1 MPHAIDFTEL
11 KQRVT
16 IERAADMLGI
26 KTTRSGAQRRGTC
39 PICKAGGDR
48 AFVIT
53 PAKGLYYC
61 FGTCSKGGDA
71 ITMTANVRNCSLRE
85 AAEFLDGKSGTSAAP
100 AKGDSSRYDSPQP
113 KTESGLRPLDYLQV
127 AHEAVQGLRVSSE
140 TAAHFGAGFAPK
152 GIMRGR
158 FAIPVHDPAGT
169 LLAYCGRAVKD
180 ESPLLLFPNGFD
192 PRIAIFN
199 ANRII
204 EGDLFLVRDPLQVLT
219 AHESGIENVVAFL
232 TENVTALQL
241 EQLAA
246 LMDERKCEHLE
257 MF

>member
-1 MPHAIDFTEL
+1 MSYAIHFVEL
-11 KQRVT
+11 KQRVS
-16 IERAADMLGI
+16 IEQAADMLGI
-26 KTTRSGAQRRGTC
+26 KTAKSGPQRRGTC

-61 FGTCSKGGDA
+61 FGTCGKGGDA
-71 ITMTANVRNCSLRE
+71 ITMAANVRGCSLRE
-85 AAEFLDGKSGTSAAP
+85 AAEFLSGKSGGGVAT
-100 AKGDSSRYDSPQP
+100 AKRDGSRNDSPQP
-113 KTESGLRPLDYLQV
+113 KTEQGLRPLEYLHA
-127 AHEAVQGLRVSSE
+127 AHEAVKALGVSPE
-140 TAAHFGAGFAPK
+140 TAEHFGAGFAPK

-158 FAIPVHDPAGT
+158 FAIPLHDPAGN
-169 LLAYCGRAVKD
+169 LLAYCGRAVND

-192 PRIAIFN
+192 PRTTIFN
-199 ANRII
+199 AQRIG

-219 AHESGIENVVAFL
+219 AYESGIENVVAFL
-232 TENVTALQL
+232 TENRTALQL

-246 LMDERKCEHLE
+246 LMDERKCEHME

>member
-1 MPHAIDFTEL
+1 MSYAIDFTEL
-11 KQRVT
+11 KQRVS
-16 IERAADMLGI
+16 IEQAADMLGI
-26 KTTRSGAQRRGTC
+26 KTTKSGAQRRGTC

-53 PAKGLYYC
+53 PARGLYYC
-61 FGTCSKGGDA
+61 FGTCGKGGDA
-71 ITMTANVRNCSLRE
+71 ITMTANVRGCSLRE
-85 AAEFLDGKSGTSAAP
+85 AAEFLAGKSGGASPSAR
-100 AKGDSSRYDSPQP
+100 GNGSRNGSPQP
-113 KTESGLRPLDYLQV
+113 NSEQRLRPLDYLQA
-127 AHEAVQGLRVSSE
+127 AHEAVQALGVSPE
-140 TAAHFGAGFAPK
+140 TAERFEAGFAPK

-158 FAIPVHDPAGT
+158 FAIPLHDPTGV

-192 PRIAIFN
+192 PRTTIFN
-199 ANRII
+199 AHRIL
-204 EGDLFLVRDPLQVLT
+204 EGDLFLVRDPLQALT
-219 AHESGIENVVAFL
+219 AHENGVENVVAFL

-257 MF
+257 IH